1 MFSKNLKYTLM
12 TLMLLG
18 GSGCTQRTITLDTGR
33 QVSTPRV
40 YPPIASQS
48 VPIKEEIL
56 IKKNPNLGAIISS
69 NSHKSPT
76 RATPP
81 VATTTHGHDANLDS
95 AIDQAEMESAVKH
108 HDTIME
114 RMPFPAQEYARLKK
128 RGYSTVI
135 GTVYLE
141 NSNSGEKIVGQKVKL
156 WLNPVTSYSNQWY
169 QEDYLGGYKLSEI
182 DKRIFNYMK
191 LEYSKSDGTFRFS
204 GIPKGDYYLVG
215 SVKCTEAC
223 GLSDKNKK
231 IRLVKR
237 VSVGSGLNRIDL
249 TKNVP

>member
-12 TLMLLG
+12 SLMLMG
-18 GSGCTQRTITLDTGR
+18 VSGCNQRTITLDTGR
-33 QVSTPRV
+33 QVSAPRV
-40 YPPIASQS
+40 YPPIVSQS
-48 VPIKEEIL
+48 VPVREEIL

-69 NSHKSPT
+69 TPKNSPS
-76 RATPP
+76 TPP
-81 VATTTHGHDANLDS
+81 SVVSSSEHGHDANVDS

-108 HDTIME
+108 DTIIE
-114 RMPFPAQEYARLKK
+114 RMPFPAQEYSRLKK
-128 RGYSTVI
+128 RGYSTVT

-141 NSNSGEKIVGQKVKL
+141 NSNSGEKIIGQKVKL

-169 QEDYLGGYKLSEI
+169 QQDYLGGYKLSKI

-191 LEYSKSDGTFRFS
+191 LEYSKADGTFRFS

-223 GLSDKNKK
+223 GLSYKNKK

-237 VSVGSGLNRIDL
+237 VSIGSGLNHIDL